1 MTRFSGGTNQTW
13 ADRPHCPYVLLVEFD
28 FASGFV
34 RLNSGVRTYQHNSN
48 NFFALGTFGSIG
60 NVREN
65 GNLSPEKL
73 EFQLSG
79 VNNSLVGV
87 TLTEDYHNR
96 PVSLWVGYVHET
108 SLEIITTPHL
118 ICENQLIRW
127 NDAADWTYTHEHQR
141 LFDATDNFF
150 DQVAVLTHKIVKWG
164 GTIVARFPGIP
175 GRDERNRDTRPT

>member
-108 SLEIITTPHL
+108 SRRHILSGK
-118 ICENQLIRW
+118 
-127 NDAADWTYTHEHQR
+127 ASWTRCPSEQSR
-141 LFDATDNFF
+141 TD
-150 DQVAVLTHKIVKWG
+150 
-164 GTIVARFPGIP
+164 RRSP
-175 GRDERNRDTRPT
+175 